1 MKRVTVLVTGRTGQL
16 GQELAALVPS
26 NATIDWIFTDRS
38 QLDLTDFSQL
48 PEKLTALAPD
58 YIINCAAYTAV
69 DKAETESAL
78 ADTINHKAVGVL
90 AQWCAVNQCKF
101 LHVSTDYVFDGT
113 SNRPLSEAAPSFPIN
128 TYGKTKLAGELA
140 CLIANPDAI
149 IVRTSWV
156 YSAYGANFV
165 KTMLRLMGEK
175 ETVSIVNDQIGSPT
189 YAADL
194 AEVLV
199 AFIHHENWLP
209 GIYHYSNEG
218 EISWFQFAQAIQA
231 ITGSSCK
238 LIGIPTVDY
247 PTPAQRPN
255 YSLLDKSKIKKVLGI
270 TISDY
275 QTSLEKCIEL
285 IQANSTT

>member
-1 MKRVTVLVTGRTGQL
+1 MKRVTVLVTGSTGQL
-16 GQELAALVPS
+16 GQELAALAPS
-26 NATIDWIFTDRS
+26 NAIIDWIFTDRS

-48 PEKLTALAPD
+48 SEKLTALAPD

-90 AQWCAVNQCKF
+90 AQWCAANQCKF

-113 SNRPLSEAAPSFPIN
+113 SNRPLSEAAPTFPIN
-128 TYGKTKLAGELA
+128 TYGKTKLAGEQA

-189 YAADL
+189 YASDL
-194 AEVLV
+194 AQTIVHILN
-199 AFIHHENWLP
+199 AKDWHP

-218 EISWFQFAQAIQA
+218 QISWHQFAKDIKAILNLNCQ
-231 ITGSSCK
+231 
-238 LIGIPTVDY
+238 LNGIPSAAY
-247 PTPAQRPN
+247 PRPAKRPAF
-255 YSLLDKSKIKKVLGI
+255 SLLDTTKIKTVYGLQI
-270 TISDY
+270 PNY
-275 QTSLEKCIEL
+275 LARLQTCIAKIVEER
-285 IQANSTT
+285 N

>member
-1 MKRVTVLVTGRTGQL
+1 MKRLKVLVTGSTGQL
-16 GQELAALVPS
+16 GQELAVLATS

-113 SNRPLSEAAPSFPIN
+113 SNRPLSEAAPTFPIN
-128 TYGKTKLAGELA
+128 TYGKTKLAGEHA
-140 CLIANPDAI
+140 CLIANPDTI

-199 AFIHHENWLP
+199 AFILHEDWLS

-270 TISDY
+270 TIPDY

>member
-1 MKRVTVLVTGRTGQL
+1 MKRVTVLVTGSTGQL
-16 GQELAALVPS
+16 GQELAALAPS
-26 NATIDWIFTDRS
+26 NAIIDWIFTDRS
-38 QLDLTDFSQL
+38 QLDLTDLSEL

-90 AQWCAVNQCKF
+90 AQWCTVNQCKF

-113 SNRPLSEAAPSFPIN
+113 SNRPLSEAAPTFPIN
-128 TYGKTKLAGELA
+128 TYGKTKLAGEHA

-175 ETVSIVNDQIGSPT
+175 ETLRIVSDQIGSPT

-199 AFIHHENWLP
+199 AFILHEDWLS

-218 EISWFQFAQAIQA
+218 EISWFQFAKAIQT

-238 LIGIPTVDY
+238 LIGIPTIDY

-255 YSLLDKSKIKKVLGI
+255 YSLLDKGKIKKVLGL
-270 TISDY
+270 TIPDY
-275 QTSLEKCIEL
+275 QTSLVKCIEL